1 MIVRNEL
8 WNDARVKKEA
18 TSLRAAGWRVCIIAR
33 EEPDRP
39 PREYWQGILVLRPR
53 FRSRVTTALRT
64 GFDSGQRAGRM
75 TKLVGWLRRNPV
87 RRFFADR
94 WRNAAYDFKLI
105 SAAISAHADVI
116 HANDLDTLAV
126 SWAAAR
132 LGGSRLVY
140 DSHELWLGSARYLRE
155 TGAAGRLRDRLTER
169 LLIGAADAV
178 IAVTRGRGEVMK
190 TMYPRIRG
198 PWIVEN
204 CPHPTDE
211 TAPTGLLRS
220 RLGIGPDTVLVLYQG
235 IIAWERGIEQ
245 LLDAAP
251 LLRGTGVRI
260 AIVGH
265 DVTGGTLPARAASP
279 ELGGLV
285 DILPPVPSEKLPEL
299 TADADAGLILFRN
312 TCLNH
317 YYSLPN
323 KLYEYM
329 MAGVPIIASDLP
341 EIARVIREYD
351 IGRLVDPEDPASI
364 AAAIRGIAADRRA
377 LAESGRRARQA
388 ALAHHTWAVQESV
401 LLDIYSKLTRTR
413 RRAH

>member
-1 MIVRNEL
+1 
-8 WNDARVKKEA
+8 
-18 TSLRAAGWRVCIIAR
+18 
-33 EEPDRP
+33 
-39 PREYWQGILVLRPR
+39 
-53 FRSRVTTALRT
+53 
-64 GFDSGQRAGRM
+64 
-75 TKLVGWLRRNPV
+75 LRRNPV

-94 WRNAAYDFKLI
+94 WRNVAYDIKLI
-105 SAAISAHADVI
+105 AAALSTHPDVI

-132 LGGSRLVY
+132 LCGARLVY

-155 TGAAGRLRDRLTER
+155 TGAAGRFRDRLTER

-178 IAVTRGRGEVMK
+178 IAVTRGRGEIMK
-190 TMYPRIRG
+190 TMYPRMKG

-204 CPHPTDE
+204 CPHPTAE
-211 TAPTGLLRS
+211 TAPTGILRGM
-220 RLGIGPDTVLVLYQG
+220 LGIGDDTVLVLYQG
-235 IIAWERGIEQ
+235 IIAWERGLEQ

-260 AIVGH
+260 ALVGH
-265 DVTGGTLPARAASP
+265 DVTGGALPARAASP
-279 ELGGLV
+279 ELRGLL
-285 DILPPVPSEKLPEL
+285 DLLPPVPSEKLPEL

-351 IGRLVDPEDPASI
+351 IGRLVDPDDPRSI
-364 AAAIRGIAADRRA
+364 AGAIREMAADRQA
-377 LAESGRRARQA
+377 LAGYGSRARQA

-401 LLDIYSKLTRTR
+401 LLDVYSKLSRTR
-413 RRAH
+413 RRAC